1 MEAEER
7 RKRQKKAREEF
18 VKMLEVCT
26 KRVRSLVFGLF
37 SVTDELIYVLIIFL
51 DLRSVKNF
59 HLP

>member
-26 KRVRSLVFGLF
+26 IGLISSVFGRF
-37 SVTDELIYVLIIFL
+37 SVAYVLILLF
-51 DLRSVKNF
+51 
-59 HLP
+59 